1 MQKKMSKGMLMA
13 ALICGSLSVLNVASA
28 EEMQTFEMDEFV
40 VTASRV
46 ATSKVDTPAN
56 ISVISSEEI
65 ADKNYSN
72 VQEVLAD
79 TPGVNILGA
88 GSKGSINGEDQ
99 IMINGDTRVL
109 VLIDGRRVNLGS
121 SGKSSANWLPP
132 ANAIERVEVLKGGG
146 SALYGSDA
154 VGGVINIITKK
165 GAELG
170 SQVTLKA
177 AGGSWGTEQYGL
189 TASGSND
196 KGLGVFIAA
205 NKERRGN
212 FDYKNQHGD
221 VVEMKNSGYNTE
233 GVNLKLDQTVGDDD
247 RITFA
252 FEHNNSEG
260 GVPYDTM
267 KGFIETDRFKRLNN
281 NVSLRYDWS
290 ETADNSGFVQV
301 YRNYQH
307 AKFISIPNDPKNS
320 DFVDETTGFNIQQNL
335 KFNDTNEL
343 TIGAEYYK
351 TEVEN
356 INYVNGKNSIN
367 NKAIYLEERWQF
379 ADSWQLNTGLRY
391 DEHNKYGEEFTP
403 KIALNKKLNEDSNVY
418 LSWGKVFKAPTVDQL
433 YYEGGL
439 ISDMP
444 SGNPNLN
451 PEKGDVWTL
460 GANTKL
466 SDKTD
471 LSASVYYSE
480 IEDAIISDGYGTSN
494 YTYINAKK
502 EKRRG
507 LEISLNHE
515 FDEYVSGYVSYSYMQ
530 IKQNMGYGFQRDS
543 KEKPNTYHAGLK
555 YKNAGWTYN
564 ADLTAVSG
572 QKVRIGDGGSGYTD
586 SNYFVLDL
594 GVQYKVKNNLK
605 LFANV
610 YNLTNARYQEVG
622 GMFVDYPA
630 YNMVFGD
637 NNGEAYYPMP
647 SRSFIIGAE
656 YTF

>member
-56 ISVISSEEI
+56 ISVISAEDI

-79 TPGVNILGA
+79 TAGVNILGG

-109 VLIDGRRVNLGS
+109 VLVDGRRMNVGS
-121 SGKSSANWLPP
+121 TGKTSANWLPP

-170 SQVTLKA
+170 SKVTLKA
-177 AGGSWGTEQYGL
+177 VGGSWGTEQYGL
-189 TASGSND
+189 TASGSNES
-196 KGLGVFIAA
+196 GLGVFIAA
-205 NKERRGN
+205 TKERRGN

-233 GVNLKLDQTVGDDD
+233 GVNLKLDKTIGDDD

-260 GVPYDTM
+260 GVPYDGM
-267 KGFIETDRFKRLNN
+267 AGFIETDDFKRLNN
-281 NVSLRYDWS
+281 NVSLRYDWNETS
-290 ETADNSGFVQV
+290 ENSGFIQL
-301 YRNYQH
+301 YRNHQH
-307 AKFISIPNDPKNS
+307 AKFLSPDDWKKS
-320 DFVDETTGFNIQQNL
+320 DFIDETTGFNIQQNL
-335 KFNDTNEL
+335 KLNNSNDL
-343 TIGAEYYK
+343 TLGVEYYK

-356 INYVNGKNSIN
+356 KDYVNGENSIS
-367 NKAIYLEERWQF
+367 NKAVYVEERWRLTN
-379 ADSWQLNTGLRY
+379 SWQLNTGLRY
-391 DEHNKYGEEFTP
+391 DDHNSYGEEFTP
-403 KIALNKKLNEDSNVY
+403 KLALNKKVNDDSNIY
-418 LSWGKVFKAPTVDQL
+418 ISWGKVFKAPTVDQL
-433 YYEGGL
+433 YYKQLG
-439 ISDMP
+439 IMP
-444 SGNPNLN
+444 GGNPDLN
-451 PEKGDVWTL
+451 PEEGEVWTI

-466 SDKTD
+466 SDKTS
-471 LSASVYYSE
+471 LSASAYYSDIDNAIVDNE
-480 IEDAIISDGYGTSN
+480 IYIPDQHKF
-494 YTYINAKK
+494 INAKK

-507 LEISLNHE
+507 MEISLNHE
-515 FDEYVSGYVSYSYMQ
+515 FDEHISGYISYSYMQ
-530 IKQNMGYGFQRDS
+530 IKQDNGNGFERNS
-543 KEKPNTYHAGLK
+543 NEKPNTYRAGLK
-555 YKNAGWTYN
+555 YKNVGWTYN
-564 ADLTAVSG
+564 VDLTAVSG
-572 QKVRIGDGGSGYTD
+572 QKTRIYDSYSFSGYTD
-586 SNYFVLDL
+586 RNYFVLDI
-594 GVQYKVKNNLK
+594 GAQYQVNNNLK
-605 LFANV
+605 VFANA

-622 GMFVDYPA
+622 SGYYGYPS
-630 YNMVFGD
+630 YLS
-637 NNGEAYYPMP
+637 GEAYYPMP

-656 YTF
+656 YKF